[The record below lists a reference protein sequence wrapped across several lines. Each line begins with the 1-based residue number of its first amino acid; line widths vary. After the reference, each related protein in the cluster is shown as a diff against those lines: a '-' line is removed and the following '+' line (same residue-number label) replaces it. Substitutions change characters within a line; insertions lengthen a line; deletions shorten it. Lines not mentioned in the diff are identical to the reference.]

1 MPRGCGLLWLILT
14 LAAAPAL
21 GDDNTI
27 HTLKEPKV
35 LDTPQA
41 TGRACAVLQSQF
53 DGVIDSRASKP
64 KAVPARLLRKT
75 GEQKCNTGDYDGGVA
90 ALVKALRDIHVKPE
104 MP

>member
-1 MPRGCGLLWLILT
+1 MPPACRLLSLILV

-21 GDDNTI
+21 GDDNTVK
-27 HTLKEPKV
+27 TFKEPKV

-41 TGRACAVLQSQF
+41 TGRACVVLEQQF
-53 DGVIDSRASKP
+53 DGVIGSHGNKAR
-64 KAVPARLLRKT
+64 AVPARDLRKL

-90 ALVKALRDIHVKPE
+90 ALVKALHDIHVKPE